1 MKQNAFFII
10 FNGLSVV
17 KKLYQTQTWTFKAFN
32 LAEKM
37 LKPAK
42 NIVHKVADLY
52 SFWSWVNWFNFLLHH
67 HNTSITLTDRLQIL
81 LLTLKEFKQID

>member
-52 SFWSWVNWFNFLLHH
+52 SF
-67 HNTSITLTDRLQIL
+67 
-81 LLTLKEFKQID
+81 

>member
-17 KKLYQTQTWTFKAFN
+17 KKLYQTQTWTFKEFN

-52 SFWSWVNWFNFLLHH
+52 SF
-67 HNTSITLTDRLQIL
+67 
-81 LLTLKEFKQID
+81 